1 MSNKGY
7 NKLIQIRTSINKTIL
22 QPPQTTVMKNVTS
35 LLRILQKNLFLLFA
49 ILATLSL
56 EAQVKTGFEHKSN
69 CLQSSFSSFGIDSA
83 CESVA
88 WFVGNSTTP
97 VSKQDH
103 FNYTFSKAGSYT
115 ICMSVYNICKR
126 YDTLYCKTITVSD
139 CNYCDS
145 IETKLKISKDTST
158 CGKYRFDA
166 YPKSSNSLKVSYSWT
181 FGEGSTSDNDDPS
194 LTYTRNGT
202 YNPCVKITAEKNGKT
217 CVKTL
222 CETIKVE
229 CSNNKPKCSWKEQN
243 IFFNNQCNTWVFN
256 APFYEDSC
264 VEYNWTINGKT
275 YSKRIV
281 TVVFDTKD
289 SFEVCLKLKSLCT
302 QCDTQV
308 CTVVYN
314 NCLTSTK
321 KCEWGNVGI
330 GHSIKNDLCG
340 KVIFEAT
347 AQKDTCI
354 STEYYFDGKWYSGRI
369 FDHQFKANG
378 RYKYG
383 FRYKNNCT
391 GCDTSIY
398 KWVEIGCF
406 NDSTKNCNWSRLK
419 MAYHG
424 TSGSSE
430 DDCRKYVFQVQGY
443 EDSCNIYKMKV
454 VHQNTAIY
462 QETGKTHNYKFE
474 KDGYYNVCF
483 WAKNECLNCDTWICE
498 TVYINCNSAQT
509 QSFENIQVAPAPN
522 PVNDIL
528 KLNNVVPLRVEI
540 QNVLGKVFWSNAV
553 GINAEIDMSS
563 LPNQTYVFYA
573 IDDQGNRYMH
583 KLIKN

>member
-1 MSNKGY
+1 M
-7 NKLIQIRTSINKTIL
+7 
-22 QPPQTTVMKNVTS
+22 
-35 LLRILQKNLFLLFA
+35 LFA
-49 ILATLSL
+49 IFATLSL
-56 EAQVKTGFEHKSN
+56 KAQVKTGFEHKSN

-145 IETKLKISKDTST
+145 IETKLKITKDTST

-166 YPKSSNSLKVSYSWT
+166 YPKSSNTLKVSYSWT

-194 LTYTRNGT
+194 QTYTRNGT

-222 CETIKVE
+222 CETVKIE
-229 CSNNKPKCSWKEQN
+229 CH
-243 IFFNNQCNTWVFN
+243 
-256 APFYEDSC
+256 
-264 VEYNWTINGKT
+264 
-275 YSKRIV
+275 
-281 TVVFDTKD
+281 
-289 SFEVCLKLKSLCT
+289 
-302 QCDTQV
+302 
-308 CTVVYN
+308 
-314 NCLTSTK
+314 K

-330 GHSIKNDLCG
+330 GLSIKHDHCG

-354 STEYYFDGKWYSGRI
+354 STEYYFDGKWHSGRI
-369 FDHQFKANG
+369 FDYQFKANG

-391 GCDTSIY
+391 GCDTTIY

-406 NDSTKNCNWSRLK
+406 NDSTKTCNWSRLK

-424 TSGSSE
+424 TSGTGE
-430 DDCRKYVFQVQGY
+430 DDCRKYVFQAQGY
-443 EDSCNIYKMKV
+443 EDTCNIYKMKV
-454 VHQNTAIY
+454 VHENTAIY
-462 QETGKTHNYKFE
+462 QEMGKTHNYKFE

-483 WAKNECLNCDTWICE
+483 WAKNECMNCDTWICQ
-498 TVYINCNSAQT
+498 TVYINCNSAQI
-509 QSFENIQVAPAPN
+509 QSLEKIQLTPAPN

-528 KLNNVVPLRVEI
+528 KLNNRLPLRVEI
-540 QNVLGKVFWSNAV
+540 QNILGKILWSNTV

-563 LPNQTYVFYA
+563 LPNQTY
-573 IDDQGNRYMH
+573 ILHTLDDKGNGSTF